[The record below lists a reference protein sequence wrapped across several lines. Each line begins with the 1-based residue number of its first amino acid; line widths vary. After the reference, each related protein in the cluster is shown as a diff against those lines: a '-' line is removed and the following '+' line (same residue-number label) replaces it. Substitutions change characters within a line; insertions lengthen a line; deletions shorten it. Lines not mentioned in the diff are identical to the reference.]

1 MAYRKRKSSIQLSE
15 YKLKSQK
22 IPKSYNGF
30 TIIHISDLHDEVF
43 GFNQQLLAEVIIEQS
58 PDIIVITGD
67 LIDRRRIDFDKSMDF
82 IKHAVRIA
90 PVYYVTGNHEIKIKD
105 YDRLMKL
112 LYNDGVIN
120 ISNKNIEIINKK
132 GDIINLVGLDDR
144 SLCDDTLSEIA
155 GRINSDYYTILLAHQ
170 PEYIDRYSK
179 FDIDAVFCGHAHGG
193 QVRLPLIG
201 GLYAP
206 NQGIFPKYT
215 CGVYHVNNTSLIV
228 SRGLGNSLFP
238 IRIFN
243 KPNVVKVVLKA
254 DTL

>member
-1 MAYRKRKSSIQLSE
+1 M
-15 YKLKSQK
+15 
-22 IPKSYNGF
+22 
-30 TIIHISDLHDEVF
+30 
-43 GFNQQLLAEVIIEQS
+43 
-58 PDIIVITGD
+58 
-67 LIDRRRIDFDKSMDF
+67 
-82 IKHAVRIA
+82 
-90 PVYYVTGNHEIKIKD
+90 
-105 YDRLMKL
+105 
-112 LYNDGVIN
+112 
-120 ISNKNIEIINKK
+120 
-132 GDIINLVGLDDR
+132 VGLDDR

-155 GRINSDYYTILLAHQ
+155 GKTNSDFYTILLAHQ

-243 KPNVVKVVLKA
+243 KPNVVKAVLKA